1 MLLLNTR
8 LAFSNQSN
16 EQRELHNSVPNFRM
30 APLAMELID
39 KQKICYLFFIA
50 LVVECLLSKK
60 LKGGLNESIELRFD
74 QFLFRCQYF
83 VNNKAYRHVIDRS
96 LLTHIINIIN
106 AKIYH
111 LTKDGRLVELLLQ
124 KIVM

>member
-16 EQRELHNSVPNFRM
+16 EQCELHNFLPNFRM

-39 KQKICYLFFIA
+39 KQKICYLLFIT
-50 LVVECLLSKK
+50 LVVKYLLSKK
-60 LKGGLNESIELRFD
+60 LKEGLNDHTKLRFD
-74 QFLFRCQYF
+74 QFLFGCQYF
-83 VNNKAYRHVIDRS
+83 VNSKMYRHVIDTS

-111 LTKDGRLVELLLQ
+111 LTKDGRLVEFLLQ

>member
-1 MLLLNTR
+1 
-8 LAFSNQSN
+8 
-16 EQRELHNSVPNFRM
+16 M

-111 LTKDGRLVELLLQ
+111 LTKDGRLVDFQLQ